1 MPETEQIRQ
10 LARPDILMIPVG
22 GFYTIDG
29 KTARLIADKLRP
41 RVILPMH
48 YKTAWN
54 ADWPISGPEEFL
66 EGIPE
71 EDIRR
76 DIEALRVT
84 DRDLDCQPR
93 VALFKA

>member
-1 MPETEQIRQ
+1 MPEEEQIRQ
-10 LARPDILMIPVG
+10 LARPDVLMIPVG

-29 KTARLIADKLRP
+29 KTARTIAEKLQA
-41 RVILPMH
+41 RVTLPMH
-48 YKTAWN
+48 YRTQYN

-71 EDIRR
+71 KEIRR
-76 DIEALRVT
+76 DIEVLRIT

-93 VALFKA
+93 AALFKA